1 MKSDTVEVHS
11 PATGEKIAS
20 LRAVSAAE
28 VARAVAK
35 ARAAQ
40 ALWAEKNFRERARV
54 LYRYRDLLIDHQE
67 KMADVVTAETGKP
80 RAEVYGNELFYLYDA
95 IGFWAGNAAKY
106 LAPEKIRPHLL
117 KTKKVASIYGPI
129 GVVGIISPWNFPLV
143 LSIGDAIPALMAGN
157 AVVIKPSELTPMT
170 ALYGAELAQPA
181 GFPENLLQV
190 VVGYGATAE
199 FLIDHADMICF
210 TGSVATGKKV
220 ARRAAERLIPVSLEL
235 GGKDPLI
242 VLKDADLE
250 RAANACVWGALMNS
264 GQVCTSIERV
274 YVEEPVYPD
283 FVDRVVQRVG
293 SLRQGASADEVE
305 LGSMTSA
312 AQIEKVAAQVED
324 AVKKGA
330 KILCGGRKNPN
341 FKGLYYEPTVL
352 VDVDHGMDVM
362 TEETFGPV
370 IPIMRVKDADEAV
383 RLANDSRY
391 GLDGGI
397 FTKDMERGRL
407 IAERIQA
414 GSVCINDCLVNYAI
428 PDAPMGGI
436 KESGIGRRH
445 GAEGIR
451 KFCRQKT
458 IVADRLGLKSELI
471 WFPLTRRK
479 TELFRRGFRLLYR
492 SGWKNKFSAMRKN
505 RRDRKPTK
513 CL

>member
-1 MKSDTVEVHS
+1 MNSDTVEVHS

-20 LRAVSAAE
+20 LRVAPVAE
-28 VARAVAK
+28 VARAIAK
-35 ARAAQ
+35 ARTAQ
-40 ALWAEKNFRERARV
+40 SLWEKKNFRERAEV
-54 LYRYRDLLIDHQE
+54 LYRYRDLLIDYQE
-67 KMADVVTAETGKP
+67 KMADIVTAETGKP

-106 LAPEKIRPHLL
+106 LSPEKIRPHLL
-117 KTKKVASIYGPI
+117 KTKKVISTYSPI

-170 ALYGAELAQPA
+170 ALYGAELAQQA

-190 VVGYGATAE
+190 VIGYGETAE
-199 FLIDHADMICF
+199 FLIDHVDMICF
-210 TGSVATGKKV
+210 TGSVETGKKV

-274 YVEEPVYPD
+274 YVEEHVYPD
-283 FVDRVVQRVG
+283 FVDRVVQRVR
-293 SLRQGASADEVE
+293 SLRQGASTDEVE

-324 AVKKGA
+324 AVRKGA

-341 FKGLYYEPTVL
+341 FKGFYYEPTVL
-352 VDVDHGMDVM
+352 VDVDHGMDIM

-397 FTKDMERGRL
+397 FTKDKERGRL

-414 GSVCINDCLVNYAI
+414 GSVCVNDCLVNYAI

-436 KESGIGRRH
+436 KESGVGRRH
-445 GAEGIR
+445 GADGIR

-458 IVADRLGLKSELI
+458 IVTDRLGLKSEVI
-471 WFPLTRRK
+471 WFPLARRK

-492 SGWKNKFSAMRKN
+492 SGWKNKLAALRKN
-505 RRDRKPTK
+505 RRD
-513 CL
+513 